1 MRRIRNL
8 AAVPEDS
15 AGPGVLARPDGFYWL
30 APDGHQE
37 FGPFATVELAQ
48 MNRDAADTDHAP
60 APGESL
66 EEAESEIG
74 IAGWIDPETG
84 ELAEGQSPPRLD
96 ED

>member
-1 MRRIRNL
+1 MRRSRDQAL
-8 AAVPEDS
+8 APDEADTPS
-15 AGPGVLARPDGFYWL
+15 ILARPDGYYWL

-48 MNRDAADTDHAP
+48 ANRDATDTDQAP

-66 EEAESEIG
+66 QEAESEIG
-74 IAGWIDPETG
+74 IADWIDPETG
-84 ELAEGQSPPRLD
+84 EPPEGQAPPRLD